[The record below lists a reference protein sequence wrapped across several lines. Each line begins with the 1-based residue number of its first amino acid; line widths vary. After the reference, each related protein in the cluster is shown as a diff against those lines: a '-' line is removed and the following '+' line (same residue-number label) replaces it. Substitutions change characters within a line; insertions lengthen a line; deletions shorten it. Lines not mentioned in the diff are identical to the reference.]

1 MQSIFGALLT
11 AGYATAVSA
20 AIATAPNSNEITD
33 SVQSELTKSFSSASE
48 TASQYPQYSD
58 SIIAAAKSSFLDG
71 ADWAYVAGIVAVLVG
86 AALVWFAFP
95 RKEEEDRLLA
105 AYHAEDT
112 TNHPTVV

>member
-1 MQSIFGALLT
+1 
-11 AGYATAVSA
+11 
-20 AIATAPNSNEITD
+20 
-33 SVQSELTKSFSSASE
+33 
-48 TASQYPQYSD
+48 
-58 SIIAAAKSSFLDG
+58 
-71 ADWAYVAGIVAVLVG
+71 VAVLVG